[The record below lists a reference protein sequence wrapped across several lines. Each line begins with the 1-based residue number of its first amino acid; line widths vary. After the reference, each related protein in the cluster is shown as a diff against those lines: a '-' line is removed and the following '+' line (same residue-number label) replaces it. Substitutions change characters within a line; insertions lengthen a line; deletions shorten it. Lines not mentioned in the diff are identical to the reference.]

1 MIKVMFVCLG
11 NICRSPMAE
20 YIFKDMI
27 KKEKL
32 NSKIIVTSRGTSRE
46 EEGND
51 IYYYAKEKLEEEGI
65 SYSKHKAQ
73 QLKKEEYN
81 QYDYIIGMD
90 EGNIRNIIRIV
101 GKDSENKVYKLLDFT
116 NDKRDILD
124 PWYTGNFTKAY
135 NDIQKGC
142 EELFNYLKKEGKIK
156 YER

>member
-32 NSKIIVTSRGTSRE
+32 NGKITVSSRGTSSE

-51 IYYYAKEKLEEEGI
+51 IYYYAKEKLKEEGI
-65 SYSKHKAQ
+65 SYKKHKAQ
-73 QLKKEEYN
+73 KLKAEEYN
-81 QYDYIIGMD
+81 NYDYILGMD
-90 EGNIRNIIRIV
+90 EGNIKNIIRIV

-124 PWYTGNFTKAY
+124 PWYTGNFTNAY

-142 EELFNYLKKEGKIK
+142 KAFLSYLEKEGKIK
-156 YER
+156 YEN

>member
-51 IYYYAKEKLEEEGI
+51 IYYYAT
-65 SYSKHKAQ
+65 Q

-142 EELFNYLKKEGKIK
+142 KELFNYLKKEGKIK